1 MTNKINALIVEGT
14 VIEVTPECM
23 NVLVTIAR
31 SMGTNQSAVAQ
42 TPTLAQV
49 VTPIS
54 APTPKVYEHVTEDF
68 DNFVF
73 VVKDNK
79 VTYTHKDGTYLH
91 EKAVRKVLNARIK
104 AAGGSYVD
112 KCWEF
117 NKGDKRDLAGAKKF
131 VELHSEPVK
140 ADEINTIKDGWTEKS
155 AKRASKATK

>member
-1 MTNKINALIVEGT
+1 MLNGIIVSGQI
-14 VIEVTPECM
+14 IEVSQECM
-23 NVLVTIAR
+23 NVIVQIAR
-31 SMGTNQSAVAQ
+31 SMGQGAPVSVA
-42 TPTLAQV
+42 TPTPAPV
-49 VTPIS
+49 VER
-54 APTPKVYEHVTEDF
+54 TPKVYEHVTEDF

-104 AAGGSYVD
+104 AAGGSYVY

-117 NKGDKRDLAGAKKF
+117 NKGEKRDLAGAKKF

-140 ADEINTIKDGWTEKS
+140 AAELNTIRDQWTAKS
-155 AKRASKATK
+155 AKRAGATK

>member
-1 MTNKINALIVEGT
+1 MVIMLNGIIVNNQI
-14 VIEVTPECM
+14 IEVSEECM
-23 NVLVTIAR
+23 NVIVQIAR
-31 SMGTNQSAVAQ
+31 SMGQNTVTSVPVA
-42 TPTLAQV
+42 
-49 VTPIS
+49 TPITHET
-54 APTPKVYEHVTEDF
+54 APVTPKVYEHVTEDF

-131 VELHSEPVK
+131 VELHSEAVK
-140 ADEINTIKDGWTEKS
+140 ATELNAIRDEWTAKS